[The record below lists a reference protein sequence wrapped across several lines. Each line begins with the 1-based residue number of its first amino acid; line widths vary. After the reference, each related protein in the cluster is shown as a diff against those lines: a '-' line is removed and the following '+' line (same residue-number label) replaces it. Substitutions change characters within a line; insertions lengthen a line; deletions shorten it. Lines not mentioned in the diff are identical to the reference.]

1 MRIAVLSDVHGNLD
15 ALRAVFED
23 LDQAG
28 IETVF
33 CLGDLIGYGPEPD
46 AVVLAVRDREIQ
58 TVMGNHELGIID
70 PVQIKWFNPPA
81 RESLKI
87 TAGMLSKTSLA
98 FITNLEPSRVAVN
111 CRFVH
116 GFPLDSVKTYAF
128 AVTDNRICNTF
139 KTMPEKICFIGHT
152 HLLEIMDYS
161 DRELLRSPLPEGIT
175 QLSSDSQYIINIGSV
190 GQPRDG
196 NHDAK
201 YIIFDTEKLT
211 VELRYI
217 AYDIQAVMKKIR
229 AAGLPET
236 HAERLR

>member
-15 ALRAVFED
+15 ALLAVFKD
-23 LDQAG
+23 LDHAG
-28 IETVF
+28 IHTVF
-33 CLGDLIGYGPEPD
+33 CLGDMIGYGPDPD
-46 AVVLAVRDREIQ
+46 AVVLAVRDRKIQ
-58 TVMGNHELGIID
+58 TVMGNHELGIVD
-70 PVQIKWFNPPA
+70 PAHIKWFNPPA

-87 TAGMLSKTSLA
+87 TAGMLSEASLA
-98 FITNLEPSRVAVN
+98 FITSLAPSLVAVN

-128 AVTDNRICNTF
+128 AVTDNHICNTF
-139 KTMPEKICFIGHT
+139 KVMPEKVCFIGHT

-161 DRELLRSPLPEGIT
+161 DDGLLRGPLPEGIIH
-175 QLSSDSQYIINIGSV
+175 LSSNSQYIVNIGSV

-201 YIIFDTEKLT
+201 YVIYDTEKLT
-211 VELRYI
+211 VEVRHI
-217 AYDIQAVMKKIR
+217 AYDIHAVMEKIR
-229 AAGLPET
+229 AAGLPEI